1 MNKFQKNLTSLEVVV
16 ILLLFTL
23 SISIFSMNVTY
34 LVTDK
39 ILLLSFFVE
48 MLELN

>member
-16 ILLLFTL
+16 ILLLFYAVNFN
-23 SISIFSMNVTY
+23 IFNERNF

-39 ILLLSFFVE
+39 FHLSFFVE
-48 MLELN
+48 MLESN